1 MIFTDSHSH
10 LTLPAFD
17 PDREEVLLRARAAG
31 LRHLCTVGS
40 LARDAE
46 GALALAEKH
55 DFIHFAAGLHPHDA
69 RLWDPASSSRLEA
82 LACHPRFLAIGEIG
96 LDYHYD
102 HSPRDRQREVF
113 REQIRAARRLRLPV
127 LIHTREAHEDTL
139 RILEEEKAGEVGG
152 VFHCFS
158 GNDEMARYAVERGYR
173 VSFSGSITFKN
184 AGDLRRIA
192 AAVPPDLLLTETD
205 APFLSPHPHRGGRNE
220 PVRVLEVVTKLAEIR
235 GTTPDFMGELTT
247 RNFEDAFPRVRP
259 A

>member
-1 MIFTDSHSH
+1 MIFTDSHAH

-17 PDREEVLLRARAAG
+17 PDREEVILRARAAG
-31 LRHLCTVGS
+31 LRYLCTVGS

-46 GALALAEKH
+46 GALALAGKH
-55 DFIHFAAGLHPHDA
+55 DFIYFTAGLHPHDSK
-69 RLWDPASSSRLEA
+69 LWDGTSSSRLEA
-82 LACHPRFLAIGEIG
+82 LSHHPRFLAIGEIG

-102 HSPRDRQREVF
+102 FSPRDRQREAF

-127 LIHTREAHEDTL
+127 VIHTREAHEDTL
-139 RILEEEKAGEVGG
+139 RILEEEKAADVGG

-184 AGDLRRIA
+184 AGDLRQIA

-205 APFLSPHPHRGGRNE
+205 APFLSPHPHRGRRNE
-220 PVRVLEVVTKLAEIR
+220 PIRVMEVVTKLAEIQ
-235 GTTPDFMGELTT
+235 GTTPDVMGERTT
-247 RNFEDAFPRVRP
+247 RNFEAAFPRLRSV
-259 A
+259 